1 MEDTLG
7 FDKLYNDVVGNG
19 YDFGTGSWAVV
30 NKDIEMKMDEY
41 GAYHPV
47 SKRNLSDFTVEEV
60 NVLKQVCLSTSD
72 KNEDDISKTL
82 FKDIPQIKYDKQLG
96 YYSDLFVGHVVE
108 DGIRE
113 NASSGG
119 LSTWILKE
127 LLEKKYVDGIIHI
140 VKTNN
145 KNRLFEYGISKNI
158 DEIIKGSKTRY
169 YPVEYSE
176 VMKRI
181 KKEPGNYAIIGLPSY
196 IMEIRLLMENDSV
209 IRDRIKY
216 TVGLV
221 CGHQKTAKYADFLA
235 WQCGIQPG
243 TLEKIDFRKKLSNEP
258 SSSYAVEVTGMVNGE
273 SKTVIKK
280 MRELRGADWGQGAFK
295 VSASDYTDDVYN
307 ETADITLGDAWLPEY
322 TKDSKGNNIVIVRNN
337 TIKELLY
344 SGIADGRLKL
354 DQVDK
359 SVIKK
364 SQASHYRHTHDELAY
379 RLYKKEKKH
388 IWHPIKRV
396 LPSKRLSFIRSR
408 IQDRRAII
416 AKLTSEIYVEAVKK
430 NDISYFFKKLD
441 PQVSAYRNLYRI
453 KRIVTKLKKI

>member
-96 YYSDLFVGHVVE
+96 YYSDLFVGHVIE
-108 DGIRE
+108 GEYRK

-119 LSTWILKE
+119 LGTWILKE
-127 LLEKKYVDGIIHI
+127 LLEKKYIDGVIQ
-140 VKTNN
+140 VVQSNN
-145 KNRLFEYGISKNI
+145 KSRLFEYGISRSI
-158 DEIIKGSKTRY
+158 GEIIKGAKTRY

-176 VMKRI
+176 VI
-181 KKEPGNYAIIGLPSY
+181 KKVKQTPGKYAIIGLPSY
-196 IMEIRLLMENDSV
+196 IMEIRLLMENDPIV
-209 IRDRIKY
+209 KERIKY

-243 TLEKIDFRKKLSNEP
+243 DLEKINFRKKLPDEP
-258 SSSYAVEVTGMVNGE
+258 SSSYAIEVTGKVGGE
-273 SKTVIKK
+273 TKTIVKK
-280 MRELRGADWGQGAFK
+280 MRELRGGDWGQGAFK
-295 VSASDYTDDVYN
+295 VSASDFTDDVYN
-307 ETADITLGDAWLPEY
+307 ETADVTLGDAWLPEY
-322 TKDSKGNNIVIVRNN
+322 TKDSKGNNIVIVRNK
-337 TIKELLY
+337 TIKELVY
-344 SGIADGRLKL
+344 SGISDGRLGL
-354 DQVDK
+354 DKVDET
-359 SVIKK
+359 VIKR

-379 RLYKKEKKH
+379 RLYKKEIKH
-388 IWHPIKRV
+388 IW
-396 LPSKRLSFIRSR
+396 LSLIH
-408 IQDRRAII
+408 I
-416 AKLTSEIYVEAVKK
+416 
-430 NDISYFFKKLD
+430 
-441 PQVSAYRNLYRI
+441 
-453 KRIVTKLKKI
+453 